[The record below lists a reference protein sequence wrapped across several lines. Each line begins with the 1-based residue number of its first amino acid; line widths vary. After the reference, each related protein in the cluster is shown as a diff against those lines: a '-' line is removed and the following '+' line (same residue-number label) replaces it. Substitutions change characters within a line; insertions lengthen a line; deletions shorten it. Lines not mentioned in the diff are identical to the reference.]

1 MSDSVQRELGSLTE
15 QVKSVHEKTKEQTE
29 ILKRIDVAT
38 QKTNGRVS
46 RLEFWRSAII
56 WGSSALWGIMVLI
69 APFIVTTVL
78 RNMQESIQT
87 SVQEQMQKE
96 FEARDKEEQKRL
108 ETAIESVLKDYQ
120 FNAD

>member
-56 WGSSALWGIMVLI
+56 WGSTTLWGFMVLI
-69 APFIVTTVL
+69 APFIASTVIK
-78 RNMQESIQT
+78 NMKASIQQ
-87 SVQEQMQKE
+87 SVQEQMKKE
-96 FEARDKEEQKRL
+96 FDLRDNQQQERL
-108 ETAIESVLKDYQ
+108 EEAVEAVLDTYQ
-120 FNAD
+120 FENQ